1 MAEPN
6 LKRRMG
12 EARLRGALP
21 EGGDWI
27 SACGDHAGARVGG
40 FGWGN
45 VTATHQGAPGDLRRA
60 SWMFL

>member
-12 EARLRGALP
+12 EAQLRGTLP

-40 FGWGN
+40 FG
-45 VTATHQGAPGDLRRA
+45 
-60 SWMFL
+60 